1 MPTTYAIP
9 DGRVAMAATT
19 YTGTGATQTISNA
32 VNGVGFQ
39 PDFVWFKSRATT
51 YYHSLFDSVRGV
63 TKGLASN
70 DTAFEFTSTAG
81 NDLAAFTSTGFTVGA
96 PEQWNSPNN
105 SSSNPVAWQWKAG
118 GAAVTNT
125 AGSITS
131 QVSANTT
138 AGFSVVTYTGTGA
151 NATVGHGLG
160 VAPNMVIVK
169 VRGGSDNWTVYR
181 SDFSSPAN
189 DYLQLNTTIA
199 KATYSVGNGIWNG
212 GANSSTFGVGPLS
225 AINQSANTFVAYC
238 FAAVPGYSAFGSYT
252 GNGSSTDG
260 PFVYLGFRPRFIM
273 TKRYTATGNWVML
286 DTARNPYNDTN
297 LTLYANASD
306 AESTGAGG
314 NWGFDILSN
323 GFKIRGINSE
333 INTSGQSYLYA
344 AFGENPLKY
353 SNAR

>member
-9 DGRVAMAATT
+9 NGSTVFAATL
-19 YTGTGATQTISNA
+19 YTGNGSSQSINNA
-32 VNGVGFQ
+32 VNGVNFQ
-39 PDFVWFKSRATT
+39 PDLVWVKNRSGAYDHILVNSIVGANINLYSNRTNAE
-51 YYHSLFDSVRGV
+51 V
-63 TKGLASN
+63 TNNSGGYISAIS
-70 DTAFEFTSTAG
+70 
-81 NDLAAFTSTGFTVGA
+81 STGFTAITGSTNATDTNATSNNYVG
-96 PEQWNSPNN
+96 
-105 SSSNPVAWQWKAG
+105 WQWKAN

-138 AGFSVVTYTGTGA
+138 AGFSVVTFTGNGS
-151 NATVGHGLG
+151 NPATVGHGLG
-160 VAPNMVIVK
+160 AAPTMIIFKRRNSAV
-169 VRGGSDNWTVYR
+169 NWFVYAGAAGNGA
-181 SDFSSPAN
+181 FEG
-189 DYLQLNTTIA
+189 LNTTA
-199 KATYSVGNGIWNG
+199 AYSSGSAVFNLTAPTSTVFSLGNVDGNASGGTY
-212 GANSSTFGVGPLS
+212 
-225 AINQSANTFVAYC
+225 VAYC
-238 FAAVPGYSAFGSYT
+238 WAAVPGYSAFGSYT
-252 GNGSSTDG
+252 GNGSTDG

-323 GFKIRGINSE
+323 GFKIRGVNSE

-344 AFGENPLKY
+344 AFAETAFKFA
-353 SNAR
+353 NAR

>member
-9 DGRVAMAATT
+9 DGRTVMAATT
-19 YTGTGATQTISNA
+19 YTGNGGTQAVSNA
-32 VNGVGFQ
+32 VNGVSFQ
-39 PDFVWFKSRATT
+39 PDFVWVKNRSGAYDHILVNSIVGANINLYSNRTT
-51 YYHSLFDSVRGV
+51 AEV
-63 TKGLASN
+63 TNNSGGYISAIS
-70 DTAFEFTSTAG
+70 
-81 NDLAAFTSTGFTVGA
+81 STGFTAITGSTNATDTNATSNNYVG
-96 PEQWNSPNN
+96 
-105 SSSNPVAWQWKAG
+105 WQWKAG

-131 QVSANTT
+131 QVSANTA

-160 VAPNMVIVK
+160 VAPKMVIVK
-169 VRGGSDNWTVYR
+169 ARNSAGWLWCVYHASLGATKFLRLQSTDGETTSSTPWQNTAPTSTV
-181 SDFSSPAN
+181 FSIG
-189 DYLQLNTTIA
+189 TE
-199 KATYSVGNGIWNG
+199 
-212 GANSSTFGVGPLS
+212 GAVNFNSST
-225 AINQSANTFVAYC
+225 TYVAYC
-238 FAAVPGYSAFGSYT
+238 WAAVPGYSAFGSYT
-252 GNGSSTDG
+252 GNGSTDG

-323 GFKIRGINSE
+323 GFKIRGVNSE

-344 AFGENPLKY
+344 AFAENPLKY
-353 SNAR
+353 ANAR